1 MNCLLNDE
9 YDLWSDKRVLHYTA
23 LIVNSSTV
31 CTFWMVSTRNQGMSE
46 LLTPDIVKM
55 KKHNYYLINN
65 HNQFMKWQ

>member
-1 MNCLLNDE
+1 MNRLLNDE
-9 YDLWSDKRVLHYTA
+9 DDLWSDERALHYTA